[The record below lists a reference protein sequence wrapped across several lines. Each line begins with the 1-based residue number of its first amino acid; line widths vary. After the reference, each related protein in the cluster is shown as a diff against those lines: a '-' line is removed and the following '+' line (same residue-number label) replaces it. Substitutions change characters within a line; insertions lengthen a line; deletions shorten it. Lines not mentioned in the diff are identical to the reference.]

1 MDDVRLHRQSGDAS
15 GSARLEVPV
24 LVARL
29 LGLLDSAARLTEQLP
44 ADALGEPLPGRDRTH
59 LGLAYHVPQV
69 VVGFLDAA
77 LGGRLT
83 LEHFERRPP
92 GHVQTAADTA
102 RLTRSVSQALAVWW
116 GGNQSRLPATVDTYR
131 GVQPLH
137 AELERTT
144 CHVARHA
151 RQLERLLE
159 LHGVAPRPPLAR
171 VLLEGLPLP
180 TDVWSN
186 EVPLA

>member
-1 MDDVRLHRQSGDAS
+1 MDDLTTM
-15 GSARLEVPV
+15 ARPAAPQLEVPV

-44 ADALGEPLPGRDRTH
+44 AEALDAKLPGRDRTH
-59 LGLAYHVPQV
+59 LDLAYHVPQV

-83 LEHFERRPP
+83 REHFERRPP
-92 GHVQTAADTA
+92 VHLRTAADAA

-116 GGNQSRLPATVDTYR
+116 SGSQSRLPATVDTYY

-137 AELERTT
+137 AVLERTT
-144 CHVARHA
+144 WHVARHA
-151 RQLERLLE
+151 RQLESLLE
-159 LHGVAPRPPLAR
+159 LRGVTPAPRVAP
-171 VLLEGLPLP
+171 VLLDGLPLP
-180 TDVWSN
+180 AGVWDA
-186 EVPLA
+186 EVPPS